1 MCRLGIIIFA
11 RFDSVR
17 LPGKAMLELG
27 GMPMLARIIRRA
39 KLTGYPVF
47 LATSDEPSDDVL
59 VNLAKEENIEVF
71 RGSKQDV
78 LRRATEAAAYFKLN
92 AFARLCG
99 DRPMF
104 SIDEI
109 KKALRIYEALY
120 RVGEPPHLLT
130 NHLFNQQAP
139 GLTTEII
146 DSLMLKELSNK
157 DITPMDKEHITRY
170 IYTNKINFSI
180 LSLPQSNINTISHR
194 WAVDTQEDYTNLS
207 YLFSRN
213 ASVGL
218 PIEEAILILLNHQKS

>member
-1 MCRLGIIIFA
+1 
-11 RFDSVR
+11 
-17 LPGKAMLELG
+17 
-27 GMPMLARIIRRA
+27 
-39 KLTGYPVF
+39 
-47 LATSDEPSDDVL
+47 
-59 VNLAKEENIEVF
+59 
-71 RGSKQDV
+71 
-78 LRRATEAAAYFKLN
+78 
-92 AFARLCG
+92 
-99 DRPMF
+99 MF

-170 IYTNKINFSI
+170 IYTNKINYSI